1 MILKRICSG
10 VWQAIAVQ
18 QVDEAD
24 GCQNLVV
31 MQRLSAAA
39 YLGRYPAAQEVLHCR
54 CSFW

>member
-1 MILKRICSG
+1 MMKLNRVRSA

-39 YLGRYPAAQEVLHCR
+39 YLSR
-54 CSFW
+54 